1 MATPPDT
8 HETLVSLSLS
18 VFGRLGAF
26 RESIDRPWGRR
37 EREMRDGMSVL
48 RIIQC
53 V

>member
-26 RESIDRPWGRR
+26 RESIDRRR

>member
-8 HETLVSLSLS
+8 HETLVSLSLRFWQTRRIS
-18 VFGRLGAF
+18 GV
-26 RESIDRPWGRR
+26 DRSAVGRR